1 MFYLPLSLFNF
12 ISLLNPFSTIL
23 LFSLLNVFILSST
36 IFIIFP
42 PPPPPPRP
50 HFYLYEI
57 PPQVNEIKT
66 IAYDVT

>member
-12 ISLLNPFSTIL
+12 ISLLNPFSKIL
-23 LFSLLNVFILSST
+23 LYYLLNVFILSST